1 MSSKEI
7 VRKGYDKVSYAYRS
21 ENESEDLP
29 NYASWLAELSL
40 LLPQKA
46 KVLDLGCGCGIPA
59 TQTLAQN
66 FSVTGVDISP
76 VQIDRAEHLVPSA
89 KFICGDMTEID
100 FPADSFAA
108 IVSLYTIIHIPL
120 DEQPSL
126 LAKLFEWLQ
135 PEGYL
140 LAIVGSRAWTGTE
153 EDWLDV
159 SGATMFWSH
168 TDAKTYESWLE
179 KFGFEL
185 RWSKFIPEGDGGHQ
199 LILVQKPKI
208 ESV

>member
-66 FSVTGVDISP
+66 FSVTGVDI
-76 VQIDRAEHLVPSA
+76 
-89 KFICGDMTEID
+89 
-100 FPADSFAA
+100 
-108 IVSLYTIIHIPL
+108 
-120 DEQPSL
+120 
-126 LAKLFEWLQ
+126 
-135 PEGYL
+135 
-140 LAIVGSRAWTGTE
+140 
-153 EDWLDV
+153 
-159 SGATMFWSH
+159 
-168 TDAKTYESWLE
+168 
-179 KFGFEL
+179 
-185 RWSKFIPEGDGGHQ
+185 
-199 LILVQKPKI
+199 
-208 ESV
+208 